1 MSRLWW
7 CMGPINCATGS
18 RLRDLGQ
25 APAAEV
31 GKNDECCP
39 TSPIR
44 SPLPSMCQ
52 ITHILG
58 AVWAFLWRGA
68 CLWGALDVPWTGQP
82 LDNRYF
88 TIITIILA
96 TIIANLMKGPL
107 FQWSLNDKWLLYWQ
121 ITILNIGSDKMP
133 LDIYYSN
140 GMVISVLVIFEYK
153 NNQIT
158 NNNNINN
165 TFQVLLCS
173 CFDMH
178 VIKPY

>member
-1 MSRLWW
+1 MLYFSLRMLDIRDVEEWMSRWWW

-58 AVWAFLWRGA
+58 AVWALLWRGA
-68 CLWGALDVPWTGQP
+68 YLWGDLDVPRTGQP

-96 TIIANLMKGPL
+96 TIIANLMK
-107 FQWSLNDKWLLYWQ
+107 
-121 ITILNIGSDKMP
+121 T
-133 LDIYYSN
+133 
-140 GMVISVLVIFEYK
+140 ISVVSQWLM
-153 NNQIT
+153 IT
-158 NNNNINN
+158 LLIN
-165 TFQVLLCS
+165 
-173 CFDMH
+173 H
-178 VIKPY
+178 